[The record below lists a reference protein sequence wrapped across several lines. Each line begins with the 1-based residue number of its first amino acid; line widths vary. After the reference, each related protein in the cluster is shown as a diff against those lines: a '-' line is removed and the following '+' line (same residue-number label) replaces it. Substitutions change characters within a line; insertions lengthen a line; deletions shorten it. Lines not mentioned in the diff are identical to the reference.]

1 MATGRFS
8 SSKKKKKKKHELCIR
23 NKEGGI
29 NSKVLLYS
37 EGITFNILRE
47 TIMETS
53 MKKNV

>member
-8 SSKKKKKKKHELCIR
+8 SSRKKKMQELCIR

-53 MKKNV
+53 MKRNV